1 MSEYDVGA
9 PGSDRSDGPPPPSD
23 RTRVRRLPKR
33 GKYDRETLASILDA
47 AIVAHVAWVD
57 DGQPYATPTIAWRQG
72 DRLYWHGS
80 SASRMLRAT
89 DGHPVCVTVTH
100 LDGLVL
106 ARSGFNHSVNYRS
119 AMVLG
124 TAHLV
129 TNQDEAEQA
138 LRVFIEH
145 LYPGRWAQLR
155 PMTRKERK
163 ATTVLWMDLDEA
175 SAKIRA
181 DVNHDEPGDEAWP
194 VWAGVIPLQTVTGAA
209 TPDPVN
215 PVGTAVPVPTLPV
228 RAAGR

>member
-1 MSEYDVGA
+1 MSEYAVGPEA
-9 PGSDRSDGPPPPSD
+9 PVADGTPPPSE

-33 GKYDRETLASILDA
+33 GHYDRETLDSILDA

-57 DGQPYATPTIAWRQG
+57 DGQPFATPTIAWRQD

-89 DGHPVCVTVTH
+89 DGQRVCVTVTH

-129 TNQDEAEQA
+129 TDADEAERA
-138 LRVFIEH
+138 LEVFIEH
-145 LYPGRWAQLR
+145 LYPGRWAELR
-155 PMTRKERK
+155 PMNRKEKK

-175 SAKIRA
+175 SAKIRD
-181 DVNHDEPGDEAWP
+181 DVNHDDPGDEAWP
-194 VWAGVIPLQTVTGAA
+194 TWAGVIPLRTVAG
-209 TPDPVN
+209 TPDPDPFVAEGS
-215 PVGTAVPVPTLPV
+215 PAPVPNLP
-228 RAAGR
+228 RRSTTD